1 MINPEAILMSPEIVE
16 PSRALTGVKYE
27 IRGRLARRALELERM
42 GYEII
47 ALNIGNPGLYGFRT
61 PETMRLAMIENLQ
74 ASEPYCHQK
83 GIFPARE
90 AVVMQ
95 QQSRGVT
102 GVTAEEVFIGNG
114 VSELI
119 DLTLRALVN
128 DGDEVLVP
136 SPDYPLWTAATVLNG
151 ARAVHYPCRPENGFL
166 PDPEEVERLVT
177 SRTRALVVINPNN
190 PTGAVYPR
198 ALLESL
204 ARVAERH
211 RLVLFSDE
219 IYDQMTYEGVEHV
232 PMATLVHDTLCGT
245 FSGLSKVYRACGYRV
260 GWVSF
265 SGNRETAD
273 RYIESVEL
281 LSALRLCANVPG
293 QWAVQ
298 TAIGGY
304 QSIQDL
310 VRPGGRL
317 FESRQAVI
325 DAAAASEFV
334 ELTPPSGAMYAFPRV
349 RTERLPDFDDQRF
362 AFELLEH
369 KHVLVA
375 PGVSFNTSYNDHF
388 RITTLPEPAKIAEVF
403 TRIEELLHAWSVARA

>member
-1 MINPEAILMSPEIVE
+1 MSPEIVQ
-16 PSRALTGVKYE
+16 PSKALKGVKYE

-42 GYEII
+42 GYEVI

-95 QQSRGVT
+95 QQSRGVA

-119 DLTLRALVN
+119 DLALRALVN

-151 ARAVHYPCRPENGFL
+151 ARAVHYPCRPDNRFL
-166 PDPEEVERLVT
+166 PDPEEVESLVT
-177 SRTRALVVINPNN
+177 PRTRALVVINPNN

-198 ALLESL
+198 ALLEAL
-204 ARVAERH
+204 ARIAERH

-219 IYDQMTYEGVEHV
+219 IYDQMTYDGAEHV
-232 PMATLVHDTLCGT
+232 PLATLVRDTLCGT

-260 GWVSF
+260 GWLVF

-273 RYIESVEL
+273 RYLESVEL
-281 LSALRLCANVPG
+281 LSALRLCSNVPG

-304 QSIQDL
+304 QSIRDL

-317 FESRQAVI
+317 YESRQAVM
-325 DAAAASEFV
+325 DSAARSAFI
-334 ELTPPSGAMYAFPRV
+334 ELTPPAGAMYAFPRI
-349 RTERLPDFDDQRF
+349 RAEGLSDFDDERF

-375 PGVSFNTSYNDHF
+375 PGVSFNTPYNDHF
-388 RITTLPEPAKIAEVF
+388 RITTLPEPAVIREVF
-403 TRIEELLHAWSVARA
+403 SRMEELLHAWAVAQTA

>member
-1 MINPEAILMSPEIVE
+1 MTNPEEILMSPEIVE

-102 GVTAEEVFIGNG
+102 GVTAEDVFIGNG

-151 ARAVHYPCRPENGFL
+151 ARAVHYPCRPENGFM

-177 SRTRALVVINPNN
+177 PRTRALVVINPNN

-211 RLVLFSDE
+211 RLVVFSDE

-265 SGNRETAD
+265 SGNRATAD

-334 ELTPPSGAMYAFPRV
+334 ELMPPSGAMYAFPRV

-403 TRIEELLHAWSVARA
+403 ARIEDLLHAWSVAEA

>member
-1 MINPEAILMSPEIVE
+1 
-16 PSRALTGVKYE
+16 
-27 IRGRLARRALELERM
+27 
-42 GYEII
+42 
-47 ALNIGNPGLYGFRT
+47 
-61 PETMRLAMIENLQ
+61 
-74 ASEPYCHQK
+74 
-83 GIFPARE
+83 
-90 AVVMQ
+90 
-95 QQSRGVT
+95 
-102 GVTAEEVFIGNG
+102 
-114 VSELI
+114 
-119 DLTLRALVN
+119 
-128 DGDEVLVP
+128 
-136 SPDYPLWTAATVLNG
+136 LWTAATVLNG
-151 ARAVHYPCRPENGFL
+151 ARAVHYPCRPESGFL

-177 SRTRALVVINPNN
+177 PRTRALVVINPNN

-325 DAAAASEFV
+325 DAAAASEFID
-334 ELTPPSGAMYAFPRV
+334 LTPPSGAMYAFPRV

-362 AFELLEH
+362 ALELLEH

-403 TRIEELLHAWSVARA
+403 ARIEELLHAWSVADA